1 MSPQELSQ
9 VTQTLVAYPLAVI
22 VVALAVAVV
31 YLFRRFSD
39 LEKEFR
45 AYSQKQGAETA
56 ALLDR
61 ATKALERIEAII
73 IKLTSSN

>member
-9 VTQTLVAYPLAVI
+9 VTQTLVAYPLAVV
-22 VVALAVAVV
+22 VVALSIAVV
-31 YLFRRFSD
+31 YLFKKLSE

-61 ATKALERIEAII
+61 ATKALERIESII
-73 IKLTSSN
+73 IKFTSSN